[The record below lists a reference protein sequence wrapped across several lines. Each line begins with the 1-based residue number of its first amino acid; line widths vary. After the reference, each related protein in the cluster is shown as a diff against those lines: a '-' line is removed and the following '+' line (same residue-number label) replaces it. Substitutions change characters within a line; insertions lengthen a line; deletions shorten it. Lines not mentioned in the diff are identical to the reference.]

1 MMQQNRDRDI
11 DLNQFYG
18 ILARLECKHGG
29 SLKLSE
35 CSGQMPWPKRGIYF
49 FFERGEQRRAT
60 GQGQRVVRVRNPRP
74 EVWLSLHALG
84 RLSPNPPK
92 EGVGAVS

>member
-11 DLNQFYG
+11 DLTQFYG

-74 EVWLSLHALG
+74 EVWLSLHA
-84 RLSPNPPK
+84 PVA
-92 EGVGAVS
+92 ETTGAPSSGL